1 VGISH
6 IFWVGGRLP
15 VYPHPSAMKPNQ
27 KVPPGIEECSYYR
40 PAQSVPVNERAKEL
54 VLLKLA

>member
-1 VGISH
+1 M
-6 IFWVGGRLP
+6 LP
-15 VYPHPSAMKPNQ
+15 VYLHPSAMKQNQ